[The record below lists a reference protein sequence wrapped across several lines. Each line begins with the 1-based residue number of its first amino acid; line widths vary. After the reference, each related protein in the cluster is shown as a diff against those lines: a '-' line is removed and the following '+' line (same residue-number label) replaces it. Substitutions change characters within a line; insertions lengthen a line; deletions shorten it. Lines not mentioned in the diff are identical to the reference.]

1 MIDTSLSA
9 RLLRGTTAGFV
20 LLVGAASFPSL
31 AAENG
36 DEAINPHA
44 GDPAA
49 IARGADLFAARCVFC
64 HGGQGRGAKGPALT
78 AGHFKRGGSDMV
90 LFSTIATGRPGTQ
103 MGAFGSTLSP
113 DDIWDIIA
121 YLGVVT
127 KKREESG
134 DLPPS

>member
-1 MIDTSLSA
+1 MIDTSLTA
-9 RLLRGTTAGFV
+9 RLLRGTTAGLV

-64 HGGQGRGAKGPALT
+64 HGGQGRGAKAQRAAGCRHGRLLSASRTYSPA
-78 AGHFKRGGSDMV
+78 GQKIGER
-90 LFSTIATGRPGTQ
+90 R
-103 MGAFGSTLSP
+103 
-113 DDIWDIIA
+113 
-121 YLGVVT
+121 
-127 KKREESG
+127 
-134 DLPPS
+134 